1 MKYKALITDF
11 DFTLANA
18 NLEISEIV
26 KAAIKQLVKKNI
38 YVSIATGRP
47 YYGIIKTVV
56 QELQLTA
63 PQINC
68 GGAMIV
74 DPNTGKIIWK
84 EFIPAEVAKDLV
96 GYLKSRKIYIAL
108 ETSEAIFTSDGKE
121 LKSYPCLNY
130 KHIKDLQIKEEIPK
144 ILISAWAM
152 RYTKEHALT
161 IEKDLNNRYKNL
173 HITKISIPVGFGF
186 DITSIKATKHLAVL
200 EYLKL
205 TRLKREAVV
214 GVGDGYND
222 YPLLIACG
230 ARVAMGNAPQEL
242 KDIADFVAP
251 PQNQNGILAVI
262 EKYF

>member
-130 KHIKDLQIKEEIPK
+130 KHIK
-144 ILISAWAM
+144 
-152 RYTKEHALT
+152 
-161 IEKDLNNRYKNL
+161 
-173 HITKISIPVGFGF
+173 KISIPVGFGF

-222 YPLLIACG
+222 
-230 ARVAMGNAPQEL
+230 
-242 KDIADFVAP
+242 
-251 PQNQNGILAVI
+251 
-262 EKYF
+262 